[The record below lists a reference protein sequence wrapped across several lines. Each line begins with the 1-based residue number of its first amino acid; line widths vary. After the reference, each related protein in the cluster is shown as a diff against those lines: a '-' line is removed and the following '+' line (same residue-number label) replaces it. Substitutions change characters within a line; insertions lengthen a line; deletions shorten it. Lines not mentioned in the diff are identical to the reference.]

1 MMSRKPYRSKRP
13 QQSSPQS
20 DKGHPAKDTIIAQAH
35 ARYGSDAATAIAYC
49 GMDAWF
55 EGEEVEFRRFAEM
68 FRRLR
73 N

>member
-1 MMSRKPYRSKRP
+1 MSRKPYRSKRL

-20 DKGHPAKDTIIAQAH
+20 DKGHPAEDTISAQAH
-35 ARYGSDAATAIAYC
+35 ALYGSEAATAIAYC

>member
-1 MMSRKPYRSKRP
+1 MSRKPFRSKGP
-13 QQSSPQS
+13 QQSNQ
-20 DKGHPAKDTIIAQAH
+20 GHPAEDTIIAQAH
-35 ARYGSDAATAIAYC
+35 ALYGSEAATAIAYC

-55 EGEEVEFRRFAEM
+55 EGEDVELRRFADM

>member
-1 MMSRKPYRSKRP
+1 MSRKPFKSKKL
-13 QQSSPQS
+13 QESSPHSNQ
-20 DKGHPAKDTIIAQAH
+20 GHPAGDTIIAQAH
-35 ARYGSDAATAIAYC
+35 ALYGSEAATAIAYC

-55 EGEEVEFRRFAEM
+55 EGEEVEFRHFAEM